1 VDGKYVPSPRDFA
14 AKQVELYE
22 RTGGRE
28 GDTIDGFTVV
38 ILTTRGVKTG
48 DVRKTPI
55 IRVERDGAYLAVA
68 SYAGRTYDPAWAHN
82 LRATPEAELQDGP
95 EAVPVTAR
103 ELGVSERAAWWDRAV
118 SVFPRYAQYE
128 STAERVIPLFLLSP
142 RQG

>member
-38 ILTTRGVKTG
+38 ILTTRGV
-48 DVRKTPI
+48 